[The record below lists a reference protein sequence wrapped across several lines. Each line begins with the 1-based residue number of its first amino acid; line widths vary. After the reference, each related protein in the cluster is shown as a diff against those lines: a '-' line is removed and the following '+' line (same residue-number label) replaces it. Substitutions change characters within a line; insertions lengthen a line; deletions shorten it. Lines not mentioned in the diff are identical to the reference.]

1 MDLGKLKQYAGIFGK
16 GLIRQMAPGIAEGA
30 INQLF
35 HEANVDVIKLGDYVQ
50 HNRSLWDQLSPQQ
63 QAELKST
70 SLLLGDLDF
79 ITPELIVDAIKQD
92 FWLVA
97 NLLVNWPE
105 AADWLERQIDEL
117 KGGIAS
123 IDIENKEMS
132 NSQGIARQVDELK
145 VQVKDV

>member
-1 MDLGKLKQYAGIFGK
+1 
-16 GLIRQMAPGIAEGA
+16 MAPGIAEGA

-79 ITPELIVDAIKQD
+79 ITPELIVNAIKQD

-105 AADWLERQIDEL
+105 AADWLERQINEL
-117 KGGIAS
+117 KERIAS
-123 IDIENKEMS
+123 MDTEN
-132 NSQGIARQVDELK
+132 IAQN
-145 VQVKDV
+145 